1 MKKILKQLLEA
12 KSQRSPVGKITCN
25 DIKQSAGFG
34 AIIAPLAL
42 YGHGFVGMVHG
53 ALPSAVQGLA
63 STDAISGIVG
73 FFVGS
78 AIALVWKLIRDY
90 E

>member
-1 MKKILKQLLEA
+1 
-12 KSQRSPVGKITCN
+12 
-25 DIKQSAGFG
+25 
-34 AIIAPLAL
+34 
-42 YGHGFVGMVHG
+42 MVHG

-73 FFVGS
+73 FFAGS

>member
-12 KSQRSPVGKITCN
+12 KPQRSPVGKITRN
-25 DIKQSAGFG
+25 DIKQSAGVG
-34 AIIAPLAL
+34 AILAPLAL
-42 YGHGFVGMVHG
+42 YGHSFVGMVHG

-63 STDAISGIVG
+63 STDMINGIVG
-73 FFVGS
+73 FGVGS
-78 AIALVWKLIRDY
+78 VIALAWKFIRHY